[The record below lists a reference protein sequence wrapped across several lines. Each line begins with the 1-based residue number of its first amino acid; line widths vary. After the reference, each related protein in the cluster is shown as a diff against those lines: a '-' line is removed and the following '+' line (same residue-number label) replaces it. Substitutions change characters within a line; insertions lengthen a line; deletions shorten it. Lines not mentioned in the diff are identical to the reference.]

1 MIGSFSEKI
10 NNITNTVS
18 GLSGWHKH
26 NDHRRAIR
34 ARQQMRLEF
43 IIPENLCFEDLQ
55 STLQKN
61 TRVLTEPSRTVYRTY
76 YDSFDWRLYVD
87 DSLLEDSR
95 DGNDHTLVW
104 RTLKGTHRCPRLKLN
119 KAPRFVTDLPPGPFR
134 NCIEPVLEMRELVQ
148 KFRIRSRTN
157 TLRILNKDE
166 KTVARLVIE
175 ENTLPRQ
182 KGVRSGKLDNR
193 AVIIP
198 VRGFP
203 KPCKA
208 LAKLLQKQGL
218 SPAEDDL
225 MLAVL
230 STFGETPGSYSSKL
244 NLKLDPDMRADQ
256 ASKLILQRLL
266 DIMLQNEA
274 GTRTGTDTEFLH
286 DFRVAIRRTR
296 SALSQIKAV
305 FPKRTVDRYKTEFAW
320 LGQMTSPSRDLDV
333 YLLNFDEYRD
343 SLPATSQADIEPL
356 RTFLIRHQKTENK
369 NLVKALNSARYSRL
383 IKSWSD
389 FLEQPANERSTLKN
403 AGRPVIEVACNRIW
417 RVYRGTIRE
426 GNAIHKESPAEAL
439 HDLRKTCKKLRYLM
453 EFFQS
458 LYPSGEIK
466 ELIRVLKTLQD
477 NLGNFQ
483 DYEVQVITLKIFS
496 HQMVAEGT
504 VPPDTL
510 LAMGMLIDGLE
521 RRQHQARE
529 EFAGRF
535 AGFSQQKNQDRFRK
549 LFASSH

>member
-1 MIGSFSEKI
+1 
-10 NNITNTVS
+10 
-18 GLSGWHKH
+18 
-26 NDHRRAIR
+26 
-34 ARQQMRLEF
+34 MRLEF

-61 TRVLTEPSRTVYRTY
+61 TRIHTEPPRTVYRTY
-76 YDSFDWRLYVD
+76 YDSFDWRLYLD
-87 DSLLEDSR
+87 DSLLEDTR

-104 RTLKGTHRCPRLKLN
+104 RTLKGEVRCIP
-119 KAPRFVTDLPPGPFR
+119 
-134 NCIEPVLEMRELVQ
+134 
-148 KFRIRSRTN
+148 KFRIRSRSH

-166 KTVARLVIE
+166 KTVAWLVLE
-175 ENTLPRQ
+175 QNTLPRQ
-182 KGVRSGKLDNR
+182 KGVRSGKLDSR

-218 SPAEDDL
+218 CPAEDDL

-230 STFGETPGSYSSKL
+230 STMGETPGSY
-244 NLKLDPDMRADQ
+244 
-256 ASKLILQRLL
+256 
-266 DIMLQNEA
+266 
-274 GTRTGTDTEFLH
+274 DTEFLH

-305 FPKRTVDRYKTEFAW
+305 FPLRIVERYKTEFAW

-343 SLPATSQADIEPL
+343 NLPASMQADIEPL
-356 RTFLIRHQKTENK
+356 RTFLIKHQKIENK
-369 NLVKALNSARYSRL
+369 NLVKALNSARYHRL
-383 IKSWSD
+383 IKNWRT
-389 FLEQPANERSTLKN
+389 FLEQPVNERSTLKS
-403 AGRPVIEVACNRIW
+403 AGRPVSEVASERIW
-417 RVYRGTIRE
+417 RIFRRVIRE
-426 GNAIHKESPAEAL
+426 GDAITTASPADDL
-439 HDLRKTCKKLRYLM
+439 HELRKTCKKLRYLM

-458 LYPSGEIK
+458 LYPAGNIK

-477 NLGNFQ
+477 NLGDFQ
-483 DYEVQVITLKIFS
+483 DYEVQVTTLKTFS

-521 RRQHQARE
+521 RRQQQAHE
-529 EFAGRF
+529 EFSGRY
-535 AGFSQQKNQDRFRK
+535 AGFSQQKNQHRFRK